1 MWNAVMWNNFQ
12 VEPDDDSTKI
22 CEKCFTTSSGLSKA
36 KSLHNGVD
44 RTISDVVVQSNETQ
58 DLENVGY
65 LFIATDARNC
75 CESID
80 SPVTCMFISLI
91 GDETDSEKDKTK
103 FDTWVQSVNKIRD
116 PCSFS
121 EFFQTNS
128 GETGKQCMRGSGM
141 FSNAFISNHLW
152 WNWPPRDYWR
162 QRERQCEC
170 QIRRWFF
177 RLGSRFSS
185 KSFGRWNRRWMRIK
199 WLRPYCF
206 YIIIGWS

>member
-1 MWNAVMWNNFQ
+1 MWNNFQ

-103 FDTWVQSVNKIRD
+103 FDT
-116 PCSFS
+116 
-121 EFFQTNS
+121 
-128 GETGKQCMRGSGM
+128 
-141 FSNAFISNHLW
+141 
-152 WNWPPRDYWR
+152 
-162 QRERQCEC
+162 
-170 QIRRWFF
+170 
-177 RLGSRFSS
+177 
-185 KSFGRWNRRWMRIK
+185 
-199 WLRPYCF
+199 
-206 YIIIGWS
+206 